1 MSVSAQDKNQL
12 CLYMKGDLEIVNE
25 WLFYNCL
32 AVNWGKTNFMILN
45 DKDADQQITIG
56 PNTLSQVQETKL
68 LGVIIDQN
76 LSFNSHVK
84 QICSKVNRK
93 AFLISRNFR
102 LFSPKF
108 RIILFKL
115 FILPN
120 FDYCSTLLIQSSS
133 LNMEKLRKCY
143 KRNIKLFLK
152 IDLSNQNVY
161 EQFSSLSHL
170 NVLPLSI
177 RLLTRFTVLAHSIL
191 RTDHENE
198 LSSYLIKQGS
208 SRQLRQAYIIPPCR
222 TNLWKAS
229 FTNSVTKLLNAFL
242 AKHLSLSR
250 KKLNELLSSRTLEFY
265 DKVKEI
271 LG

>member
-1 MSVSAQDKNQL
+1 
-12 CLYMKGDLEIVNE
+12 
-25 WLFYNCL
+25 
-32 AVNWGKTNFMILN
+32 MILN
-45 DKDADQQITIG
+45 DKDADQQITVG

-208 SRQLRQAYIIPPCR
+208 SRQLR
-222 TNLWKAS
+222 
-229 FTNSVTKLLNAFL
+229 
-242 AKHLSLSR
+242 
-250 KKLNELLSSRTLEFY
+250 
-265 DKVKEI
+265 
-271 LG
+271 